1 MTRTTTAIRPRSR
14 SPKRTPIPT
23 GIEPMMAVLSDL
35 PPDDEKWAFEYKWD
49 GVRALTYCDH
59 GSIRIES
66 RNLLDITRRYPEL
79 HQLAKAIGD
88 RSAIVDG
95 EIIAFDDV
103 DRPSFSRLQHRMHR
117 NDPSLIARAV
127 REIPIQYLI
136 FDLLYLDGQS
146 IMHLPWSKRRE
157 MLEDLTLKG
166 GSWQLSP
173 AHVGEGRAVYASAKQ
188 LELEGLVAKKID
200 SPYEPGRR
208 APSWRKIKIVP
219 RQEFVVGGWTRER
232 GTDANR
238 IGALLVGYYKP
249 DSCGK
254 KAKLTYAGRVGTGI
268 KQADHGPLMRTLKQL
283 ATDENPFA
291 EKIPKHDT
299 EAHFVQ
305 PKIVAEIDFRGWT
318 GGHILRQ
325 PAFKGIRMDKEACAV
340 IREG

>member
-1 MTRTTTAIRPRSR
+1 
-14 SPKRTPIPT
+14 
-23 GIEPMMAVLSDL
+23 
-35 PPDDEKWAFEYKWD
+35 
-49 GVRALTYCDH
+49 
-59 GSIRIES
+59 
-66 RNLLDITRRYPEL
+66 
-79 HQLAKAIGD
+79 
-88 RSAIVDG
+88 
-95 EIIAFDDV
+95 
-103 DRPSFSRLQHRMHR
+103 MHR

-208 APSWRKIKIVP
+208 APTWRKIKIVP

-325 PAFKGIRMDKEACAV
+325 PAFKGIRMD
-340 IREG
+340 